1 MPARTAASDLVLD
14 AKLDTEFFDSCIR
27 HTRFVKGPSALERR
41 TRIREV
47 WDIGRIIG
55 RGSFGSVR
63 IESCRTMLSGQQSQS
78 RIRQRAVK
86 KISKDSP
93 HQGRWDYLKELE
105 TVIKFSHE
113 RYAPYFVRTD
123 GWFETAEH
131 VFITLEYL
139 PHGDLQHFMNDSP
152 PFDEEA
158 VRRITGQLLEGIA
171 FMHDSGFAHR
181 DLKPG
186 NILVEA
192 ASPDWLV
199 KIADFGI
206 SKRAQEG
213 GTDLRTM
220 QIGTFGYMAPEVM
233 GFFSGND
240 PSVAYSVT
248 VDIWAIGIIAFELLF
263 KRHPFANVKHIL
275 DYVTGTEELR
285 FPGRL
290 FVEASLPNGPMAA
303 FPAATPASVAW
314 SASQLNGGTQ
324 TTVTLLPTYQ
334 GHQLDASILI
344 PAFRHLDLERTK
356 YCILRSDNEFD
367 IETSAAHGVWTS
379 SQRVN
384 KMLNKAYL
392 KTGGKVVLFFSVI
405 KSRKFCGVAQMT
417 SEMDWDNT
425 DEHWFEDAW
434 SGRFTLD
441 WLTLNE
447 VSFDLVKHVPVKP
460 STPGFRAISC
470 YDGTEIAAS
479 SAFELL
485 RAFAP
490 RPNAPPARQHPM
502 DVDSAET
509 L

>member
-27 HTRFVKGPSALERR
+27 HTRFVQGPSARERR

-86 KISKDSP
+86 KISKDSR

-113 RYAPYFVRTD
+113 RYAPHFVRTE
-123 GWFETAEH
+123 GWFENSED

-139 PHGDLQHFMNDSP
+139 PLGDLQHFMKNSP
-152 PFDEEA
+152 AFDEEA

-248 VDIWAIGIIAFELLF
+248 VDIWAIGIIAYELLF
-263 KRHPFANVKHIL
+263 KRHPFVNVKDIL
-275 DYVTGTEELR
+275 DYVTGAEELR
-285 FPGRL
+285 FSGRSELGTTEVCLDFLRSLLTPNPVTRPTAGAANNHSWFGREPSPMDTEEPL
-290 FVEASLPNGPMAA
+290 FVEEASVPDGPMAA

-324 TTVTLLPTYQ
+324 TTATLMPTYQ
-334 GHQLDASILI
+334 GHHLDASILI
-344 PAFRHLDLERTK
+344 PAFRHLDLER
-356 YCILRSDNEFD
+356 LDV
-367 IETSAAHGVWTS
+367 ETSAAHGVWTS

-384 KMLNKAYL
+384 NMLNKAYL
-392 KTGGKVVLFFSVI
+392 KTGGRVVLFFSVI
-405 KSRKFCGVAQMT
+405 KSRKLCGVAQMT

-434 SGRFTLD
+434 SG
-441 WLTLNE
+441 
-447 VSFDLVKHVPVKP
+447 
-460 STPGFRAISC
+460 
-470 YDGTEIAAS
+470 
-479 SAFELL
+479 
-485 RAFAP
+485 
-490 RPNAPPARQHPM
+490 
-502 DVDSAET
+502 
-509 L
+509 